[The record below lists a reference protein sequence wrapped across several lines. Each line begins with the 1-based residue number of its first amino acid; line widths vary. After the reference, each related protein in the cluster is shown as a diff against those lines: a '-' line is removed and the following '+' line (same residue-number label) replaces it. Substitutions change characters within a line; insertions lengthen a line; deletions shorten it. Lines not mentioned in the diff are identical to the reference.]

1 MQKSF
6 FCMIE
11 VQSSFIRRYE
21 KDNSLEIYGLDFSPE
36 YKTKENVTK
45 LIILR
50 IIFVDFFTIFV

>member
-1 MQKSF
+1 
-6 FCMIE
+6 MIE